1 MWQNMKLY
9 IKSMFS
15 WGFFFKFSCH
25 VAALYSRFSHKC
37 KNLFVFKR
45 NRGEKQE
52 FIQRKECWINFD
64 VSEQALLS
72 MCTCGLS
79 IAE

>member
-1 MWQNMKLY
+1 MQKP
-9 IKSMFS
+9 S
-15 WGFFFKFSCH
+15 
-25 VAALYSRFSHKC
+25 
-37 KNLFVFKR
+37 LFLKEI
-45 NRGEKQE
+45 GGKKQE